1 MIGNLKLILGGK
13 ARTKLTAET
22 TGELPGEP
30 IGIAPT
36 GDEVAT
42 SNAELAEALD
52 LFNQDISRIVKNLDN
67 EILRARD
74 HSVEAGSHLGSVQQS
89 MGTLVNAS
97 DKINVEIAGVA
108 QSADELNAAADEITK
123 TVKGVQDRAASTLV
137 SADSSAAQIESLGQA
152 VQQIGALLNSIGE
165 IATRT
170 NLLAL
175 NATIEAA
182 RAGEAGRGFAVVAGE
197 VKALSV
203 AAAQSVGAIRARM
216 EELQA
221 ASQNAIENMHSIRE
235 EIGGLTPICDQITNS
250 AQTQRH
256 AIGDLADRMHNAQAA
271 TREVGDAVRSA
282 EEVTASAVAVS
293 KTAADLSVNA
303 SREAEDLERRVV
315 TILRTI
321 PAADRRRFE
330 RFPIDLPVRVN
341 VGGQMLACRSF
352 DISEGGILI
361 KTPEKGKLDSG
372 STYDAEISRVG
383 NVRLRVVGHSSLG
396 THCAFIDIL
405 EAARKELAATLDAF
419 RKENQPLID
428 RAQGF
433 ARQVTDAVETEL
445 AAGRLSV
452 ANLFDTDYQPLPNT
466 DPVQLRTKY
475 LDRFEQIMPS
485 VYEAMLT
492 TDPNMVFCLA
502 VDRNAYIPVHIRKF
516 SQQQRPGERAWNHA
530 NCRNRRI
537 FDDRAGLLA
546 ARLMRPFL
554 IQNYNR
560 DMGNGV
566 FVAMKEID
574 APLMIGGRHWGGVRM
589 AYKI

>member
-13 ARTKLTAET
+13 ARDKASA
-22 TGELPGEP
+22 GAIGEP
-30 IGIAPT
+30 SVEPT
-36 GDEVAT
+36 GVAALDADAAA
-42 SNAELAEALD
+42 SSADLAEALN
-52 LFNQDISRIVKNLDN
+52 LFNEDISRIVKNLDK

-74 HSVEAGSHLGSVQQS
+74 HSVEAGAHLGSVQHS
-89 MGTLVNAS
+89 MGTLVSAS

-123 TVKGVQDRAASTLV
+123 TVRGVQDRAASTLV
-137 SADSSAAQIESLGQA
+137 SADSSAAQIENLGQA
-152 VQQIGALLNSIGE
+152 VQQIGSLLNSISE

-221 ASQNAIENMHSIRE
+221 ASQNAIANMHSIRE
-235 EIGGLTPICDQITNS
+235 EIGGLTPICDQIANS

-256 AIGDLADRMHNAQAA
+256 AIGDLAGRMHNAQVA
-271 TREVGDAVRSA
+271 TREVSEAVRSV
-282 EEVTASAVAVS
+282 EDVTASAVSVS
-293 KTAADLSVNA
+293 KTAAELSVNA
-303 SREAEDLERRVV
+303 SHEAEDLERRVV

-330 RFPIDLPVRVN
+330 RFPIDLPMRVN

-352 DISEGGILI
+352 DISEGGVLI
-361 KTPEKGKLDSG
+361 KPLEKGRLDSG
-372 STYDAEISRVG
+372 IAYDAEISRIG
-383 NVRLRVVGHSSLG
+383 NVRLRVVGHSNLG
-396 THCAFIDIL
+396 VHCAFIDIS
-405 EAARKELAATLDAF
+405 EGAKTELAATLDAF

-428 RAQGF
+428 RAQTF
-433 ARQVTDAVETEL
+433 AKQVSEAIEAEMQ
-445 AAGRLSV
+445 AGRLSV
-452 ANLFDTDYQPLPNT
+452 ASLFDTDYQPVPNS
-466 DPVQLRTKY
+466 DPIQLRTKY
-475 LDRFEQIMPS
+475 LDRFEQILPPI
-485 VYEAMLT
+485 YEAMLV

-516 SQQQRPGERAWNHA
+516 SQPQRLGERAWNHA
-530 NCRNRRI
+530 NARNRRI

-554 IQNYNR
+554 IQSYNR

-566 FVAMKEID
+566 FVPMKEID
-574 APLMIGGRHWGGVRM
+574 APLMIAGRHWGGVRM